1 MQFAMA
7 LKIIGVLLIL
17 FSTAML
23 PPLFLSLITQD
34 GIESAFAMGL
44 AATLFAGVAL
54 WLPTRNLS
62 RDLNIRDGFMVTA
75 LFWVVLGLFGA
86 IPLWLVSDLGL
97 TPIAAIFESI
107 SGLTTTGATVITGLD
122 DLPQSLLFYRQL
134 LQWLGGIGIIVLAVA
149 VLPMLGIGG
158 MQLYRAESAG
168 PSKDR
173 KLTPRITSTAKALF
187 GIYLLLT
194 IACAASYFA
203 AGMST
208 FDAICHAFS
217 TVAIGG
223 FSTHDASLGHYEQNR
238 VLLVSSVF
246 MLLSAINFGLHFI
259 ALQRRNVRVYA
270 QDSETAFFITVIA
283 LATVVVCCLLLTT
296 ETLGLEDSVIHGLFQ
311 TISIATTTGFTTQ
324 DFSAWPLFLPIL
336 LLILSFMGGCVG
348 STGGGMKAMR
358 ILLIFRQGVRELRQ
372 LLHPNAVIPLKLDAR
387 RVQTEVISAV
397 WSFFAVYMFC
407 FVLIWLALLATNLDF
422 ISAFSAVVATM
433 NNLGPGLG
441 EVADHYGVV
450 SEAGKLVLCLAML
463 MGRLEV
469 FTLLVLLTPAFWRH

>member
-407 FVLIWLALLATNLDF
+407 FVLIWLALVATNLDF